1 MMQHRVAGLWQ
12 FGLLESHNNSILF
25 ACIISSPILLL
36 IVLAP
41 RSVGNTDGID
51 PDSSENVIIDSCYI
65 DVGDDG
71 ISIKVRKHKKR
82 NHEWGKI
89 DTTVRYC
96 IDLQDHDND
105 SKIRYTTKNTS
116 PTKKPIKYQYIWW
129 IFWSN
134 FQTSWNNTWFV
145 SFLSPWIFWN

>member
-1 MMQHRVAGLWQ
+1 MMQQRVTGLWQ

-41 RSVGNTDGID
+41 RFVGNTDGID

-71 ISIKVRKHKKR
+71 ISIKVRTKKR
-82 NHEWGKI
+82 NYEW
-89 DTTVRYC
+89 RYC
-96 IDLQDHDND
+96 TDLHDND
-105 SKIRYTTKNTS
+105 SKRKVYNKEYIDKETEKIPIYTMD
-116 PTKKPIKYQYIWW
+116 
-129 IFWSN
+129 
-134 FQTSWNNTWFV
+134 
-145 SFLSPWIFWN
+145 FLI